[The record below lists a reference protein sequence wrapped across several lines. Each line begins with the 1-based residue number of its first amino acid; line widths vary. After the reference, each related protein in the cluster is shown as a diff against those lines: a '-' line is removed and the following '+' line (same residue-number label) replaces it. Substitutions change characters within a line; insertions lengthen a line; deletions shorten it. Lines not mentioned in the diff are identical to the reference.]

1 MTTWSLTKL
10 ARTAELTMLLTFSYL
25 IFGYLPMAL
34 NAMVIYTIMNNM
46 VTMMIGT
53 DKTYITYKPEN
64 WDMGKLAKIAFS
76 LAGAWT
82 IIGFAFVSALTK
94 AGVNHDQVGTM
105 VYVFLVMSAMMIVLI
120 TRTKRFFW
128 QSAPSKPVAS
138 VQIADILLTCLLALL
153 GIPMPAIGIKELL
166 TPLAVAFLAAILID
180 LVYQPVM
187 KNK

>member
-1 MTTWSLTKL
+1 
-10 ARTAELTMLLTFSYL
+10 
-25 IFGYLPMAL
+25 
-34 NAMVIYTIMNNM
+34 
-46 VTMMIGT
+46 
-53 DKTYITYKPEN
+53 
-64 WDMGKLAKIAFS
+64 
-76 LAGAWT
+76 
-82 IIGFAFVSALTK
+82 
-94 AGVNHDQVGTM
+94 M
-105 VYVFLVMSAMMIVLI
+105 VYVFLVMIAMMIVLI

-153 GIPMPAIGIKELL
+153 GIAMPAIGIKELL